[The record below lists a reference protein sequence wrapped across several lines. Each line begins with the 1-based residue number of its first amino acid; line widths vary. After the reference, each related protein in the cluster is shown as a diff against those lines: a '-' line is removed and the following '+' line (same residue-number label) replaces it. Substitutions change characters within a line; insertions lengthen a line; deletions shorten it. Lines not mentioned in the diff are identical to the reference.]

1 MTTAVA
7 LEVLDATVFVGCPAD
22 DDALAD
28 VVAGIIAADGAP
40 PWVARIDIM
49 VSTNGDADPDR
60 ASRWPGGFLYF
71 PCVLDVYA
79 AAYAPRHE
87 RAEFIAALLTSLWSL
102 GIAAV
107 AACEYEDLL
116 PAAAGT
122 GDQSLPWPAAVAPS
136 PARIR
141 PVLSS

>member
-7 LEVLDATVFVGCPAD
+7 LEVRDATVFVGCPAD
-22 DDALAD
+22 DDVLAD

-49 VSTNGDADPDR
+49 VSPNEDADPDR
-60 ASRWPGGFLYF
+60 ASRWPGGFLFF

-79 AAYAPRHE
+79 AAYAPRRE
-87 RAEFIAALLTSLWSL
+87 RADLIAVLLTSLWSR

-122 GDQSLPWPAAVAPS
+122 GDRSLPWPAAVQ
-136 PARIR
+136 PASATIR
-141 PVLSS
+141 PVVSR

>member
-7 LEVLDATVFVGCPAD
+7 LQVLDVTVFVGCPAGSD
-22 DDALAD
+22 ELAD
-28 VVAGIIAADGAP
+28 VVAAIIAADESP
-40 PWVARIDIM
+40 PWVANIDVV
-49 VSTNGDADPDR
+49 VSPNEDADPDR
-60 ASRWPGGFLYF
+60 ASQWPGGFLFF

-79 AAYAPRHE
+79 AAYTPRRE
-87 RAEFIAALLTSLWSL
+87 RADLIAVLLTSLWSR

-122 GDQSLPWPAAVAPS
+122 GDRSLPWPGTVQRPRAK
-136 PARIR
+136 IR
-141 PVLSS
+141 PVIGA